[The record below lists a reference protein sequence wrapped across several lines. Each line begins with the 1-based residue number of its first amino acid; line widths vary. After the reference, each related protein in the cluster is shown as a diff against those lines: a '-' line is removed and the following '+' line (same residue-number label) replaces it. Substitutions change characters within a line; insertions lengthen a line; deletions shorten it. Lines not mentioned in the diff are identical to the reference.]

1 MSQSPPPPPSQAQPN
16 QPSSTKTMKV
26 KIYAPFKIYYD
37 DVATSV
43 TATNRVGP
51 FDVLQG
57 HHNFISLLVPGEV
70 IVRAD
75 GKPDFKMQIN
85 RAVIH
90 VKADEIKVFLD
101 V

>member
-1 MSQSPPPPPSQAQPN
+1 MAQKPSPPP
-16 QPSSTKTMKV
+16 STSAKTMHV
-26 KIYAPFKIYYD
+26 KIYAPFKVYYD
-37 DVATSV
+37 APATSV

-57 HHNFISLLVPGEV
+57 HHNFISLLLPGD
-70 IVRAD
+70 IVVRTD
-75 GKPDFKMQIN
+75 GKEDFKMRIN
-85 RAVIH
+85 RGVIH

>member
-1 MSQSPPPPPSQAQPN
+1 MATNPSPP
-16 QPSSTKTMKV
+16 STDAKVMRV

-37 DVATSV
+37 APATSI

-57 HHNFISLLVPGEV
+57 HHNFISLLLPGD
-70 IVRAD
+70 ITVRND
-75 GKPDFKMQIN
+75 GKEDFKMRIN
-85 RAVIH
+85 RGVIH
-90 VKADEIKVFLD
+90 VKADEVKVFLD